1 VHLAHLGFPILG
13 DEKYGDFV
21 LNRELK
27 RTGLKRMALHA
38 WRMALRHPLT
48 GVPLECIAPL
58 PEGIAAY
65 IAAVDAKNTREFT
78 ADNLEQILGKRL

>member
-1 VHLAHLGFPILG
+1 
-13 DEKYGDFV
+13 
-21 LNRELK
+21 
-27 RTGLKRMALHA
+27 
-38 WRMALRHPLT
+38 MALRHPLT